1 MHVEQ
6 NELPWLHFAVYA
18 ANFLYPFI
26 HCNISYVMK
35 IIFNVVMITISLVS

>member
-18 ANFLYPFI
+18 ANVQYSFI
-26 HCNISYVMK
+26 HCDISYVMK